1 MNNGRSFNAGKARI
15 LLSKRDERYYI
26 KNFLVDGNLAEG
38 DTIKK
43 TITSLRK
50 SLDKILESV
59 EAKERSMMKKKEN
72 SL

>member
-1 MNNGRSFNAGKARI
+1 MLEKQGFFYQRKIKDIILKI
-15 LLSKRDERYYI
+15 LLLE
-26 KNFLVDGNLAEG
+26 GNLAEG

-50 SLDKILESV
+50 SLDKILEAV
-59 EAKERSMMKKKEN
+59 ESKERSMMKKKEN

>member
-1 MNNGRSFNAGKARI
+1 MNNSMSFNAGKARI
-15 LLSKRDERYYI
+15 LLSKKDERYYI
-26 KNFLVDGNLAEG
+26 QNLLVEGNLAEG

-50 SLDKILESV
+50 SLDKILEAV
-59 EAKERSMMKKKEN
+59 ESKERSMMKKKEN

>member
-1 MNNGRSFNAGKARI
+1 MNNSLSFNAGKARI

-50 SLDKILESV
+50 SLDKILKAVES
-59 EAKERSMMKKKEN
+59 KEN